1 MERQLSNPAGHMFSS
16 QYTVEYM
23 PGGSEE
29 TNDERKEIKDF
40 EQTRPWRT
48 IEVKYNGQSVH
59 KQHSDKMG

>member
-1 MERQLSNPAGHMFSS
+1 MHRIKFVFRFVCKHAQLTQMERQLSNPAGHMFSS

-40 EQTRPWRT
+40 EQTRP
-48 IEVKYNGQSVH
+48 
-59 KQHSDKMG
+59 